1 MSVIKHIRNGYDRFF
16 MSYRKKNEIKKF
28 KDPKRVAITESVTL
42 TKDQEKEIDEFYIK
56 HYGKKI
62 PYVWH
67 KNFMAH
73 SGKFDAGYFPEL
85 LYIPEFEHFMNL
97 HPEYCDAFADKN
109 VLPILANAVGV
120 KMPATILSSVN
131 GILRDA
137 DYNVITRDE
146 AIAILR
152 DRGDVFMK
160 PSVDSCSG
168 RGCVLAHL
176 QDGSD
181 TRSGKALTEIL
192 HSMGSDFVVQEKIVC
207 HPSISQIYEGSVN
220 TFRIIT
226 YIWKGEICLIPII
239 MRIGSGGSY
248 LDNAHAG
255 GMFIAVDEDGTLH
268 KTAMTEFNTQ
278 FTEHPDTHLVF
289 EGYKIDLLPKAIADA
304 KKMHALMPQIGVVN
318 WDFTIDCQGDP
329 LLIEANLKGGSI
341 WLSQMAHGCAPFGE
355 KTAEVLEWIRLM
367 EKKGVR
373 ERQRYC
379 FGKMKP

>member
-1 MSVIKHIRNGYDRFF
+1 MFLTKYLRN
-16 MSYRKKNEIKKF
+16 SYSRYQTYRCKKNEIKKF
-28 KDPKRVAITESVTL
+28 KDPKRMAITESVTL
-42 TKDQEKEIDEFYIK
+42 TKEQEKAIDEFYIK

-73 SGKFDAGYFPEL
+73 SGKFDAQYFPEL

-97 HPEYCDAFADKN
+97 HPEYCDAVADKN

-137 DYNVITRDE
+137 DYNMITRDQ
-146 AIAILR
+146 AIALLR

-168 RGCVLAHL
+168 RGCMLANL
-176 QDGSD
+176 EGGID
-181 TRSGKALTEIL
+181 TRSGKELTDIL
-192 HSMGSDFVVQEKIVC
+192 RSMGSDFVIQEKIEC
-207 HPSISQIYEGSVN
+207 HSSISQIYTGSVN

-289 EGYKIDLLPKAIADA
+289 EGYKIDLLPKAIASA
-304 KKMHALMPQIGVVN
+304 KKMHALMPQIGVIN
-318 WDFTIDCQGDP
+318 WDFTIDQQGDP

-341 WLSQMAHGCAPFGE
+341 WLSQMAHGCAPFGD
-355 KTAEVLEWIRLM
+355 KTAEVLEWIRFM
-367 EKKGVR
+367 EKVPLTEKR
-373 ERQRYC
+373 SFR
-379 FGKMKP
+379 FGKTKQ